1 MSRYGRVDREKLKN
15 RLVDE
20 CAGSTLVARAATDV
34 AHFDDRASEVKL
46 EGGGHVR
53 GLVVVDATGFKRKFA
68 RHGVIDK
75 ASRDG
80 RELH

>member
-1 MSRYGRVDREKLKN
+1 M
-15 RLVDE
+15 
-20 CAGSTLVARAATDV
+20 
-34 AHFDDRASEVKL
+34 AHFDDRASEVAL

-68 RHGVIDK
+68 RHGVIDE

-80 RELH
+80 RDLH